1 MHPSLPPLPPLVR
14 HHLADNLLQTLSLRF
29 VCSAIKELARL
40 QATVKDAAKL
50 EAKSARA
57 RDETTKV
64 EQKAKA
70 RLLEVKAVHDK
81 AEAELRAKEEEHAV
95 RLPFLHP
102 FPHTLLAEC

>member
-1 MHPSLPPLPPLVR
+1 M
-14 HHLADNLLQTLSLRF
+14 
-29 VCSAIKELARL
+29 
-40 QATVKDAAKL
+40 KDAAKL

-95 RLPFLHP
+95 RFPFLHLLPFLFLQIADPLRGVFSVRVTVQPEAVRAAHASRRRP
-102 FPHTLLAEC
+102 DAQD